1 MHPVFDNS
9 HLAQKAE
16 AYDFA
21 REHLQSDMV
30 AADRAATFPRDL
42 WIACARQGIQGLAA
56 PEDHGGKGDVDL
68 LTSMLVMEGLGK
80 GCRDNGLCFAL
91 NAQMWTVQLPIV
103 DFGSDEQK
111 AKYLPRFISGEII
124 GCHAVTEPNHGSDA
138 FSMETH
144 AEKVEG
150 GYRLNGTK
158 RLVSLAPIADVAL
171 LFATINPELGKWGV
185 TAFLVDL
192 HAEGISVSPP
202 QEKMGLRTV
211 PIGEIHLK
219 DHFLAESQRLGPE
232 GAGASI
238 SNHSLEIERCSILA
252 SQLGAMERQLD
263 ESVAR
268 AKSRKQFGKPIGQFQ
283 SVSNRLA
290 DMKLRLETT
299 RLLLYQVAW
308 LKERKQPAMMESAM
322 LKLHLSESFLAS
334 SMDAI
339 RTFGG
344 DGYLTETE
352 VERDLRDAVGGVLYA
367 GTSAIQRNI
376 IASMLGL

>member
-1 MHPVFDNS
+1 MHPLFDDS
-9 HLAQKAE
+9 HLEKKAE
-16 AYDFA
+16 AFA
-21 REHLQSDMV
+21 FAQTALQSDVV
-30 AADRAATFPRDL
+30 AADRDSVFPKEL
-42 WIACARQGIQGLAA
+42 WLACAEHGIQGLAA
-56 PEDHGGKGDVDL
+56 PEAYGGKGEIDL
-68 LTSMLVMEGLGK
+68 LTGMLIMEGLGK

-103 DFGSDEQK
+103 DFGTDEQK
-111 AKYLPRFISGEII
+111 AKYLPGFTKGEII
-124 GCHAVTEPNHGSDA
+124 GCHAVTEPKHGSDA

-150 GYRLNGTK
+150 GYRINGTK

-171 LFATINPELGKWGV
+171 VFATINPEVGKWGV
-185 TAFLVDL
+185 TAFLVNL
-192 HAEGISVSPP
+192 KAEGITVSES
-202 QEKMGLRTV
+202 QAKMGLRTV
-211 PIGEIHLK
+211 PIGEIHFEN
-219 DHFLAESQRLGPE
+219 HFLPESQRLGPE

-263 ESVAR
+263 DSVAR
-268 AKSRKQFGKPIGQFQ
+268 AKSRKQFGKPIGHFQ

-290 DMKLRLETT
+290 DMKLRLETA

-308 LKERKQPAMMESAM
+308 LKERKQPAMLEAAM
-322 LKLHLSESFLAS
+322 LKLHLSESFLSS

-367 GTSAIQRNI
+367 GTSDIQRNI
-376 IASMLGL
+376 IAGMLGL